1 MRFIGNQLRLD
12 PIRFGASLMSPGSR
26 SVAQPPFADA
36 VGASVEYR
44 AGGELIV
51 SVLWPAIETS
61 IIVWDHCQGL
71 GLHSRLQAQPHVEM
85 LHIHDEMF

>member
-26 SVAQPPFADA
+26 SAAICRRC
-36 VGASVEYR
+36 GSEYR
-44 AGGELIV
+44 AGGELIE

-61 IIVWDHCQGL
+61 VIVRDHCQGL
-71 GLHSRLQAQPHVEM
+71 GLHSRLQAQPHVAM
-85 LHIHDEMF
+85 LHIHDGMF